1 MSEVKCRRMRWLLA
15 LYGSGELSP
24 QEQAMVEEHLAS
36 CDRCRQELAKLNEV
50 PALIQSLHGDTWWA
64 DVTLQV
70 RERLPAGAENA
81 RSRVKPTK
89 AAGRGVITGAPTWQ
103 QGRIGSI
110 AAAVMERPIWQ
121 TALVGLLV
129 ILIVVVASMAA
140 LSPWDGSSIGQ
151 LATKAARDN
160 LQVQTLLGEEEAG
173 SEVIIAGELARVE
186 FSTEYVLVT
195 AWVDTE
201 SMKVMGIHRVALI
214 FQPLPP
220 PIYRPELTPAEK
232 AEAIQ
237 VARAHPRVQTI
248 LSHGL
253 ALGEPISSHP
263 IIGADT
269 RRLAWLPLEGD
280 KASDE
285 YSGVLVD
292 LGDLEDVT
300 IMWGGELPSWWPF
313 IQ

>member
-1 MSEVKCRRMRWLLA
+1 MRWLLA

-36 CDRCRQELAKLNEV
+36 CDRCRKELAKLNEV

-64 DVTLQV
+64 DVSLQV

-81 RSRVKPTK
+81 RLRVKPAK
-89 AAGRGVITGAPTWQ
+89 AAGRGVITGVPIWQ

-129 ILIVVVASMAA
+129 LLIAVAASMAA

-151 LATKAARDN
+151 LAAEAARDN

-173 SEVIIAGELARVE
+173 SKVTIAGGLARVE
-186 FSTEYVLVT
+186 FSTEDVLVT

-214 FQPLPP
+214 FQPAPP
-220 PIYRPELTPAEK
+220 SIYRPELTPDEK

-237 VARAHPRVQTI
+237 VARDHPRVQTI

-253 ALGEPISSHP
+253 ALGEPTGSHP
-263 IIGADT
+263 VIGADT
-269 RRLAWLPLEGD
+269 RRLAWLPLEED
-280 KASDE
+280 MASDE

-300 IMWGGELPSWWPF
+300 IMWGGELPNWWPF